1 MSDIHNVTKKP
12 LTEKELKYLYQCEMS
27 AKLYSTCG
35 KRQYFAIVL
44 DSNGH
49 IVGTGYNGGPA
60 GTKHCNEGGCPRLA
74 EGSPSGSNYD
84 NCIAIHAE
92 ANAFLHSDYSDRRD
106 GRGTIF
112 VNGTP
117 CYGCAKLIANS
128 YVERV
133 VCIADDTYED
143 WPRVRGQLED
153 WGIDVCEVPRS
164 MLARV
169 EPILNVRGT

>member
-1 MSDIHNVTKKP
+1 MKVSRVDGNGAVSRKD
-12 LTEKELKYLYQCEMS
+12 LKWLSMCEDG
-27 AKLYSTCG
+27 ARRFSTCG
-35 KRQYFAIVL
+35 KRQYFAIIL
-44 DSNGH
+44 DRNDH
-49 IVGTGYNGGPA
+49 VIATGYNGGPS
-60 GTKHCNEGGCPRLA
+60 GTVHCDDGGCPRLA
-74 EGSPSGSNYD
+74 ANSAPGSNYD

-117 CYGCAKLIANS
+117 CFSCAKLIANS

-143 WPRVRGQLED
+143 WPNVRANLED

-164 MLARV
+164 AVAKVADLV
-169 EPILNVRGT
+169 